1 MRKRVLGMRKS
12 GTTLV
17 AETLTRARINMGE
30 FREELDYETG
40 NKYEPF
46 DFRTLNRE
54 LRSPYLLP
62 PLGHVLGRSAGGGL
76 IGKGLA
82 VHRQF
87 VVETEIA
94 RATRSRRDTHQK
106 ALDMAH
112 LSGRRR

>member
-1 MRKRVLGMRKS
+1 MHKS

-17 AETLTRARINMGE
+17 AETLPRAGINMGE

-40 NKYEPF
+40 NKYEHL

-54 LRSPYLLP
+54 LLSPYLLS

-82 VHRQF
+82 VQRQF

-94 RATRSRRDTHQK
+94 RATRSRRDTHRK
-106 ALDMAH
+106 ASDMAH
-112 LSGRRR
+112 PSGRRR